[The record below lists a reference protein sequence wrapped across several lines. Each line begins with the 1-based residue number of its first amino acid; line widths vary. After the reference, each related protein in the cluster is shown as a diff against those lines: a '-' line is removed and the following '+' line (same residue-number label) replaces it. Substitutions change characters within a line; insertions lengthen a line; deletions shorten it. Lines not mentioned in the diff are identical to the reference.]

1 MSSDSKHK
9 FMGTEKITKLLI
21 QFSVPA
27 VIGMVVNAL
36 YNIVDR
42 IYIGNI
48 KDVGHFAI
56 AGVGLTFPIVILSF
70 AFAVLIGLGAGT
82 NISLN
87 LGRKKKEE
95 AEGFLGNAIGYG
107 TIVSIILMILVLFFM
122 DNLVEILG
130 GSENTGIFTKQ
141 YLSIVAIGFPAAIVG
156 YVANAGIRS
165 DGNPKMSMATL
176 LIGAIIN
183 IVLDPIFIFGFNM
196 GVRGAALATIISQY
210 VSAIWTIYY
219 FNSRFSGLKLYIS
232 NLFPRFKRMKDITL
246 MGSAPFALQVGSSI
260 VNYTYN
266 STLKIYGGDASIGAM
281 AIIQGIVIFLAMP
294 IFGINQGVQ
303 PILGYNYGA
312 RLYGRVKEALYKA
325 IFAATMICLVAFTTT
340 QFLSKYFIFIF
351 TREKEILD
359 IAITGLRIN
368 TIMFPIIGF
377 QIISSVYF
385 QAVGKPKLSLF
396 ISLSR
401 QIIILIP
408 CIKIMGR
415 LFGLTGIWFSAPVA
429 DFLSTALTYLLI
441 RREMFTLKNLLK
453 KRHKELVKSKIE
465 GRLSEEEEIEL
476 KAKID

>member
-1 MSSDSKHK
+1 MSSDVKHK
-9 FMGTEKITKLLI
+9 FMGTEKITKLLV

-27 VIGMVVNAL
+27 VIGMLVNAL

-48 KDVGHFAI
+48 KEIGHFAI
-56 AGVGLTFPIVILSF
+56 AGVGLTFPVVILSF
-70 AFAVLIGLGAGT
+70 AFAVLIGLGSGT

-95 AEGFLGNAIGYG
+95 AECFLGNAIGYG
-107 TIVSIILMILVLFFM
+107 IIVSVILMILVLISM
-122 DNLVEILG
+122 DSLVDILG

-141 YLSIVAIGFPAAIVG
+141 YLSIVAFGFPAAIVG
-156 YVANAGIRS
+156 YVANVGIRS
-165 DGNPKMSMATL
+165 DGNPRMSMATL

-183 IVLDPIFIFGFNM
+183 IVLDPIFIFYFEM
-196 GVRGAALATIISQY
+196 GVKGAALATIISQY
-210 VSAIWTIYY
+210 ASAAWTIFY
-219 FNSRFSGLKLYIS
+219 FNSRFSGLKLYAS
-232 NLFPRFKRMKDITL
+232 NLIPKLKRVKDITM
-246 MGSAPFALQVGSSI
+246 MGSAPFALQLGSSF

-312 RLYGRVKEALYKA
+312 RLYGRVKEALFKA
-325 IFAATMICLVAFTTT
+325 IFAATAICAVAFITT

-351 TREKEILD
+351 TREQEILD
-359 IAITGLRIN
+359 IAINGLRIN

-408 CIKIMGR
+408 CIKIMGK

-429 DFLSTALTYLLI
+429 DFLSTLLTYLLI
-441 RREMFTLKNLLK
+441 KREMRILKEQLR
-453 KRHKELVKSKIE
+453 KRHKELVKSKVE
-465 GRLSEEEEIEL
+465 GRLLEEEEIEL
-476 KAKID
+476 RAKID